1 MCRLTGLI
9 DPKEMAM
16 AGEIEKYLTAF
27 NDANELHS
35 KLHETADLIEEV
47 ADTLRGEPDEALAGV
62 PSGWPTADDLRRIV
76 RDLAKAQEAAQ
87 HLWNLVPRKL
97 RVHLPPPDQIG
108 RVATEDVDDEDE

>member
-1 MCRLTGLI
+1 
-9 DPKEMAM
+9 M

-76 RDLAKAQEAAQ
+76 RDLAKAQETAQ

-108 RVATEDVDDEDE
+108 RVATEEVDDEDE